1 MTEPTEVSR
10 RTGAPGRRPEASG
23 PGQRPERPAD
33 RAPTDPS
40 QLDGRPRFERIERR
54 SVAGEIRRTLLAS
67 IQSGDLG
74 PGAPLPS
81 ERDLSEDFG
90 VGRTSVREAIQ
101 GLASLGLLEKRGNR
115 SYVIDRLPEVQL
127 AELDPRKV
135 MVTELFEVRRVL
147 ELPIA
152 RLTACRA
159 TARQRREIERLSEGF
174 EPSMPLDEF
183 RRLDRAFHWAL
194 ARACG
199 NALLADLYG
208 KVLDRLFRSEEFE
221 ELLGSEANR
230 DVVADVVRDAV
241 IAHQTIGRAIQT
253 GDGDSVA
260 RAAER
265 HLAQVEEQMV
275 ARMR

>member
-1 MTEPTEVSR
+1 MTDV
-10 RTGAPGRRPEASG
+10 
-23 PGQRPERPAD
+23 
-33 RAPTDPS
+33 
-40 QLDGRPRFERIERR
+40 DGRHRFERIERR
-54 SVAGEIRRTLLAS
+54 SVAGEIRRTLLES
-67 IQSGDLG
+67 IQSGELG

-90 VGRTSVREAIQ
+90 VGRTSVREALQ

-115 SYVIDRLPEVQL
+115 SYVIDRLPDVRL
-127 AELDPRKV
+127 AERDPRKV

-152 RLTACRA
+152 QLAACRA
-159 TARQRREIERLSEGF
+159 TPRQRREIRELSEGF
-174 EPSMPLDEF
+174 DPALPLEEF
-183 RRLDRAFHWAL
+183 RRLDRSFHWAL

-199 NALLADLYG
+199 NGLLADLYD

-221 ELLGSEANR
+221 ELLGAAANR

-241 IAHQTIGRAIQT
+241 AAHQTIGRALQA
-253 GDGDSVA
+253 GDGASVA

-275 ARMR
+275 AKMR